1 MNGSQTRMRVCLFVS
16 SILFRTKIDIQL
28 HRLVTVYMSNTT
40 TNVAPN
46 DEAVSRV
53 QPWCV
58 IFMLSLLM
66 HMFKADFDSKPILVH
81 RSSWRLLQEE
91 PWLSSWILCQ
101 ADMIDNFKAKIQD
114 KEEWVV
120 SVIYIQVLIT
130 LSLITVSLLTSKI

>member
-81 RSSWRLLQEE
+81 RSS
-91 PWLSSWILCQ
+91 
-101 ADMIDNFKAKIQD
+101 
-114 KEEWVV
+114 
-120 SVIYIQVLIT
+120 
-130 LSLITVSLLTSKI
+130 